1 MKAVRSNKWGLSS
14 PAALMLLLA
23 ALVATV
29 GDTRA
34 FAPPMAASHPA
45 HSLPAISRELTEDI
59 KGSSLQRVLP
69 FPFEVVFEAWTGGP
83 PDPNFLKE
91 EALEESEKDGEAV
104 LKKLLYTKN
113 PLPLVLRSTVVHT
126 LPNSLASSTMRNH
139 AGRLAAS
146 LQAIATVSSEPDK
159 SPLQSDQVR
168 DPHFIF
174 EEEQRTNAKAR
185 YSKSWSVN
193 RSWGGVVTA
202 RRSLRIQKHPENPEW
217 TILEQAMDVQI
228 GDSIIGSRMANQLEQ
243 FANGIFISTV
253 SRSAD
258 ELLASL
264 HRKHPGGAE
273 APSAQQ
279 DLIDVVVSAQIKE
292 QDRADAKS
300 LALRGA
306 RRMGRALRRMAVAAT
321 SPAAVFAGVATRLV
335 FAEKDELLGSWR
347 DNGAETVQ
355 SGRGGLE
362 GKAITPQ
369 GQAAPLRSTVR
380 RARSTLQEER
390 VAAAAAFANNV
401 DLVQSLLV

>member
-1 MKAVRSNKWGLSS
+1 MYTRSN
-14 PAALMLLLA
+14 AM
-23 ALVATV
+23 
-29 GDTRA
+29 
-34 FAPPMAASHPA
+34 
-45 HSLPAISRELTEDI
+45 
-59 KGSSLQRVLP
+59 
-69 FPFEVVFEAWTGGP
+69 
-83 PDPNFLKE
+83 
-91 EALEESEKDGEAV
+91 
-104 LKKLLYTKN
+104 
-113 PLPLVLRSTVVHT
+113 HT

-264 HRKHPGGAE
+264 PIPDAE
-273 APSAQQ
+273 
-279 DLIDVVVSAQIKE
+279 K
-292 QDRADAKS
+292 
-300 LALRGA
+300 
-306 RRMGRALRRMAVAAT
+306 VASVACT
-321 SPAAVFAGVATRLV
+321 AAVEEAVRKDRLV
-335 FAEKDELLGSWR
+335 
-347 DNGAETVQ
+347 
-355 SGRGGLE
+355 GRVN
-362 GKAITPQ
+362 
-369 GQAAPLRSTVR
+369 PLS
-380 RARSTLQEER
+380 AYK
-390 VAAAAAFANNV
+390 
-401 DLVQSLLV
+401 